1 MTDTKLIEDLHP
13 FVGDEMIDTIIMAL
27 ALKLL
32 VNHLSAIQKA
42 TPNPNLKALLTTI
55 ITKVKDGDYDEDP

>member
-42 TPNPNLKALLTTI
+42 TS
-55 ITKVKDGDYDEDP
+55 